1 VSDFFFE
8 YGLFAL
14 KVLTVLIVFLLAVF
28 GALVI
33 FSSKKD
39 QEQESIEIEKI
50 NDKFD
55 TMREA
60 LECELLSKDELK
72 AAKKQKKKKEKEEA
86 KAAKQRLKE
95 NKALK
100 GEEPEPLRPR
110 IFVVRFTGDLQAS
123 EVDHMREAITAILTV
138 AKPTDEV
145 LIILESGGGYV
156 HHYGLGASQL
166 QRIRDRK
173 LHLTVAVDLVAA
185 SGGYL
190 MAVVANKIIAAPF
203 AVIGS
208 VGVLAQIPN
217 FNRLLEKYDVDIE
230 QHTAGEYKT
239 TLTML
244 GKNTEKSR
252 KKFQEELEDT
262 HTLFKQFVSEHRPR
276 LDMHKIATGEHWYGS
291 QALDLHLIDE
301 IMTSDDYLLNKS
313 VESDIYEV
321 TYVIN
326 ETLKDKIS
334 HLFERAT
341 QGVYRALVSLLGRLQ
356 QASSTHS
363 MS

>member
-1 VSDFFFE
+1 MSDFFFE

-14 KVLTVLIVFLLAVF
+14 KVLTILILFLLAFF
-28 GALVI
+28 GAVVI
-33 FSSKKD
+33 FTNKGSS
-39 QEQESIEIEKI
+39 EEESIEIEKI

-60 LECELLSKDELK
+60 LECELLSKEELK
-72 AAKKQKKKKEKEEA
+72 FSKKQKKKREKEEA
-86 KAAKQRLKE
+86 KLAKQRLKD
-95 NKALK
+95 NKELAEEE
-100 GEEPEPLRPR
+100 GELEPLRPR

-123 EVDHMREAITAILTV
+123 EVHQMREAITAILIV
-138 AKPTDEV
+138 AKPKDEV
-145 LIILESGGGYV
+145 LVILESSGGYV
-156 HHYGLGASQL
+156 NHYGLGASQL
-166 QRIRDRK
+166 QRIRDRD
-173 LHLTVAVDLVAA
+173 LHLTVAIDLVAA

-190 MAVVANKIIAAPF
+190 MAVVAHKIIAAPF

-208 VGVLAQIPN
+208 IGVLAQIPN
-217 FNRLLEKYDVDIE
+217 FNRLLQKYDVDIE

-262 HTLFKQFVSEHRPR
+262 HILFKHFVSEHRPN

-301 IMTSDDYLLNKS
+301 VTTSDDYLLNQS
-313 VESDIYEV
+313 AESDIYEV

-334 HLFERAT
+334 HFFEFAT
-341 QGVYRALVSLLGRLQ
+341 KGICQTISQWLAKR
-356 QASSTHS
+356 S
-363 MS
+363 MP

>member
-1 VSDFFFE
+1 MSDFFFE

-14 KVLTVLIVFLLAVF
+14 KVLTVLIFFLLAFF
-28 GALVI
+28 GSVLI
-33 FSSKKD
+33 FSTKRD
-39 QEQESIEIEKI
+39 QEQESIEIEKV

-72 AAKKQKKKKEKEEA
+72 LIKKQKKKKEKEEA
-86 KAAKQRLKE
+86 KATKQRLKD
-95 NKALK
+95 NKDLQD
-100 GEEPEPLRPR
+100 GELEPSRPR

-138 AKPTDEV
+138 AKPIDEV
-145 LIILESGGGYV
+145 LVILESGGGYV

-166 QRIRDRK
+166 QRIRDK
-173 LHLTVAVDLVAA
+173 NLHLTVAVDLIAA

-203 AVIGS
+203 AIIGS
-208 VGVLAQIPN
+208 IGVLAQIPN

-262 HTLFKQFVSEHRPR
+262 HTLFKQFVSEHRPA
-276 LDMHKIATGEHWYGS
+276 LDMHKIATGEHWYGA
-291 QALDLHLIDE
+291 QALDLHLIDD
-301 IMTSDDYLLNKS
+301 IITSDDYLLNRS
-313 VESDIYEV
+313 TGSDIYAV

-334 HLFERAT
+334 HLFERAGEGICHT
-341 QGVYRALVSLLGRLQ
+341 LSKWLTKR
-356 QASSTHS
+356 S
-363 MS
+363 MP